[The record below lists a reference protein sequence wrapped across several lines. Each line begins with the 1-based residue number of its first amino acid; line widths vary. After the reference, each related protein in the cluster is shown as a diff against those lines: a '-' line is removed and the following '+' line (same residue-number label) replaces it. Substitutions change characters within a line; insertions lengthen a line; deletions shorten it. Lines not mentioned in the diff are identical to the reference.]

1 MTSKP
6 KLTLS
11 DPKLFQSSEQNVE
24 TLAKGFMEDTSASE
38 LEKAFPRF
46 HESLRPPQCFIFRK
60 KLIHDVTG
68 QIVQGIDRGQA
79 RTS

>member
-46 HESLRPPQCFIFRK
+46 HESLRPPPMFHISK
-60 KLIHDVTG
+60 K
-68 QIVQGIDRGQA
+68 ID
-79 RTS
+79 S